1 MLKVAIVGNIA
12 SGKSTVENIL
22 IQKGYKVFD
31 TDKIAHVLLDESKE
45 RLIKLFSQDILTNER
60 INREKLGKIV
70 FENSDKMKALESII
84 HPKVKNKIL
93 EIFNTLK
100 EDIVFISV
108 PQLFEAN
115 LDDLFDKIIFIS
127 APKEIR
133 LQRLIKR
140 NNFDYQ
146 AALKRINA
154 QDNESVKIQ
163 KSDYLVIN
171 DKSIQDLEK
180 EIEKILANI
189 Y

>member
-1 MLKVAIVGNIA
+1 M
-12 SGKSTVENIL
+12 
-22 IQKGYKVFD
+22 
-31 TDKIAHVLLDESKE
+31 
-45 RLIKLFSQDILTNER
+45 
-60 INREKLGKIV
+60 
-70 FENSDKMKALESII
+70 
-84 HPKVKNKIL
+84 
-93 EIFNTLK
+93 
-100 EDIVFISV
+100 
-108 PQLFEAN
+108 
-115 LDDLFDKIIFIS
+115 DDLFDKIIFIS

-146 AALKRINA
+146 TALKRINA

-180 EIEKILANI
+180 EIEKILTNI

>member
-1 MLKVAIVGNIA
+1 M
-12 SGKSTVENIL
+12 
-22 IQKGYKVFD
+22 
-31 TDKIAHVLLDESKE
+31 
-45 RLIKLFSQDILTNER
+45 
-60 INREKLGKIV
+60 
-70 FENSDKMKALESII
+70 
-84 HPKVKNKIL
+84 
-93 EIFNTLK
+93 
-100 EDIVFISV
+100 
-108 PQLFEAN
+108 
-115 LDDLFDKIIFIS
+115 DDLFDKIIFIS

-146 AALKRINA
+146 TALKRINA

-180 EIEKILANI
+180 ELEKILTNI

>member
-12 SGKSTVENIL
+12 SGKSTIENIL

-146 AALKRINA
+146 TALKRINA

-180 EIEKILANI
+180 EIEKILTNI